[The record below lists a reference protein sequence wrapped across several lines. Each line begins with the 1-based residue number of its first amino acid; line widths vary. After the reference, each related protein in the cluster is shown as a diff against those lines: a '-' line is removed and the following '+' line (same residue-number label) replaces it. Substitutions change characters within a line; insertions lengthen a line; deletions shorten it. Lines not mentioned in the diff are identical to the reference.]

1 MAILEINIV
10 PLGTA
15 TPSVGRYIANCLK
28 VLEKSTENYQLTPMG
43 TIVEGDLDHLLHLAR
58 QMHEVSFQKG
68 VKRVVTTIR
77 IDDRRDKQA
86 NPAEKVKSVRKK
98 MEKQR

>member
-43 TIVEGDLDHLLHLAR
+43 TILEGDLDQLLHLAR
-58 QMHEVSFQKG
+58 QMHEVPFQEG
-68 VKRVVTTIR
+68 VRRVVTTIR
-77 IDDRRDKQA
+77 IDDRRDKRA
-86 NPAEKVKSVRKK
+86 SSAEKVKSVREK
-98 MEKQR
+98 MGRQE